1 MLAAELISDT
11 IPSVKSSDNVARVLD
26 WMGEFKVTKLPI
38 VVKQKFWGIVRESE
52 LLDALDDD
60 MTIGELL
67 QMEENEL
74 SAEGKKYGILG
85 NKHFYDV
92 LALMSKLQLEILPV
106 IDEDRNYLGMITA
119 ADIAFHAGE
128 LFAVHE
134 EGSIVVVETLQNNYM
149 LTEVAR
155 IVEAGNAKVLS
166 LYIRN
171 FPDSAKV
178 WITVKINV
186 LNPEKVISLFE
197 RYNYTFISSYQLE
210 EENNDYKRN
219 LSALMRMID

>member
-11 IPSVKSSDNVARVLD
+11 IPSVKSTDIVARVLD

-52 LLDALDDD
+52 LLDALDDE

-67 QMEENEL
+67 EMEENEL
-74 SAEGKKYGILG
+74 SEEGKKYGILDS
-85 NKHFYDV
+85 KHFYEV
-92 LALMSKLQLEILPV
+92 LALMGKLQLEILPV

-119 ADIAFHAGE
+119 SDIAFHAGE

-134 EGSIVVVETLQNNYM
+134 EGSIIVMETLQNNYM

-166 LYIRN
+166 LYIQN

-178 WITVKINV
+178 WITLKINV

-197 RYNYTFISSYQLE
+197 RYNYTFISAYQPE
-210 EENNDYKRN
+210 EEINDYKRN

>member
-1 MLAAELISDT
+1 MLATELISDT
-11 IPSVKSSDNVARVLD
+11 IPSVKSTDIVARVLD

-52 LLDALDDD
+52 LLDALDDE

-67 QMEENEL
+67 EIDENEL
-74 SAEGKKYGILG
+74 SEEGKKYGILDS
-85 NKHFYDV
+85 KHFYEV
-92 LALMSKLQLEILPV
+92 LAQMGKFQLEILPV

-134 EGSIVVVETLQNNYM
+134 EGSIIVVETLQNNYM

-155 IVEAGNAKVLS
+155 IVEAANAKVLS
-166 LYIRN
+166 LYIQN

-178 WITVKINV
+178 WITLKINV

-197 RYNYTFISSYQLE
+197 RYNYTFISAYQPE
-210 EENNDYKRN
+210 EDNNDYKRN